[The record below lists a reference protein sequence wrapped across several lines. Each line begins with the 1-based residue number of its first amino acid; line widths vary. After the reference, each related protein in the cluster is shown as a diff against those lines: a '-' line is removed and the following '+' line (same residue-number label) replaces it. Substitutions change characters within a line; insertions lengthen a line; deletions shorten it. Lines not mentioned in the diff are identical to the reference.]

1 PTLLSWLEVH
11 AAETYG
17 RILEAD
23 RRAGRAIAQ
32 AYGHAILP
40 LCNDRDL
47 RTQIRWGLADFR
59 HRFGREPAGMWLPE
73 TAVDER
79 VLAALAEEGV
89 GFTILAPHQ
98 VAAVRRL
105 DAGAGGAGGAGDAGG
120 DRGWRAADEVGV
132 PPVLRWRH
140 PGDPALGVD
149 LVVYDGPVSREVTSR
164 GFPSRAVVDRIAAR
178 GRERAGALVVVACD
192 GETFGHHHRGADR
205 GVARALSVE
214 APQRGVDLPRLAD
227 RLADHRPAQEARVR
241 LSSWSCPHGVGR
253 WFEDCGCHTGGEPG
267 WCQA

>member
-1 PTLLSWLEVH
+1 WNERITAECYRPNGWARVLDDRGRVVDVVDNYELLSFGAGPTLLSWLEGH

-17 RILEAD
+17 RGLAAD
-23 RRAGRAIAQ
+23 RRAGRAIAPGYGPARLRPAATPRAGRAIAQ

-98 VAAVRRL
+98 VAAVR
-105 DAGAGGAGGAGDAGG
+105 
-120 DRGWRAADEVGV
+120 
-132 PPVLRWRH
+132 
-140 PGDPALGVD
+140 
-149 LVVYDGPVSREVTSR
+149 
-164 GFPSRAVVDRIAAR
+164 
-178 GRERAGALVVVACD
+178 
-192 GETFGHHHRGADR
+192 
-205 GVARALSVE
+205 
-214 APQRGVDLPRLAD
+214 
-227 RLADHRPAQEARVR
+227 
-241 LSSWSCPHGVGR
+241 
-253 WFEDCGCHTGGEPG
+253 
-267 WCQA
+267 